1 MEPVRI
7 RVAFEDRHILSKSQR
22 SEGLK
27 RSWLL
32 IKPPHETISD
42 LSSYLLHTFDLY
54 HSCPNGIVLSMD
66 DFVLPQFE
74 ATCILKDKDVIRVKR
89 KGGTSS
95 EIIEVVDGANLIEE
109 EEIVEKQPVLTD
121 VPLLAIEEFEKETG
135 GYQSEH
141 DEDEDDQS
149 EEALHVQNLSG
160 GNAASKKRKASKK
173 LQSAKYG
180 YMFYNPSL
188 VLILVMCI
196 ISAVTVTEI
205 GSSLCL
211 QLLLAYRGRRKK
223 VIRTPKILVNDS
235 HMEQETCGLHSGKS
249 IDKKKKVYDVK
260 SKSQAASTPISA
272 EQNNDRSGQLQE
284 DGIGCANIP
293 ETPDGTRKVPSR
305 SARRKK
311 AKRQWLRE
319 LIKAEKKELV
329 TSNMELNQ
337 KQSLPEKDT
346 DKSSIDNQ
354 VKNQK
359 SEAVNEIAAD
369 DEIVPIVIRPGHIR
383 FEPLGKDHAVQQN
396 KVPMETFQWNGITS
410 KKKGQ
415 KWGTEKFASRSGYKD
430 SNKDL
435 SEMTTMEKVKPSNGP
450 TMTIDKVKPPND
462 PIDFDKLAPFT
473 SLPREGD
480 VIAYRLLELS
490 STWTPELSP
499 FRVGKASRYDPESD
513 RILLTPVPE
522 YPIAFEKP
530 DEEQADNSLYG
541 ENGALEINFSSLVD
555 VRIVK
560 HGNSDPP
567 TPVNGR
573 GNQASV
579 CNGGLTST
587 VVPRNDD
594 NQTPVGANPEKEV
607 NAWDEISQA
616 ISAKKEQLIQENGWN
631 KESSGRGPWSYRA
644 LRSSALGPTMAILR
658 ARNDI

>member
-32 IKPPHETISD
+32 LKPPHETISD

-74 ATCILKDKDVIRVKR
+74 STCILKDKDVIRVQR

-95 EIIEVVDGANLIEE
+95 EIVEVGDGANLIEE

-121 VPLLAIEEFEKETG
+121 VPLLAIEAFEKETG
-135 GYQSEH
+135 CYQSEH
-141 DEDEDDQS
+141 DEDEDNLS
-149 EEALHVQNLSG
+149 EEALHVENLSG

-173 LQSAKYG
+173 LQSAK
-180 YMFYNPSL
+180 
-188 VLILVMCI
+188 
-196 ISAVTVTEI
+196 
-205 GSSLCL
+205 
-211 QLLLAYRGRRKK
+211 KK
-223 VIRTPKILVNDS
+223 KKGHTDPQDTVNDS

-249 IDKKKKVYDVK
+249 IDKKKKVSDIK
-260 SKSQAASTPISA
+260 SKSKAASTPISA

-284 DGIGCANIP
+284 HGVGCANIP

-346 DKSSIDNQ
+346 DKSSIDDQ

-396 KVPMETFQWNGITS
+396 KAPMETFQWNGITS

-430 SNKDL
+430 SNKDI

-499 FRVGKASRYDPESD
+499 FRVGKASRYDPESN

-522 YPIAFEKP
+522 YPITFEKP

-541 ENGALEINFSSLVD
+541 ENGALEIDFSSLVD

-567 TPVNGR
+567 KPVNGR

-579 CNGGLTST
+579 CNGGPTST
-587 VVPRNDD
+587 VAPSNDD